1 MATEEDKKND
11 KNQIEELYAWIS
23 TIPLSKPT
31 KNLSR
36 DLSDAGTYKN
46 TYIVFHILDIFF
58 LSKNYIFFN

>member
-1 MATEEDKKND
+1 MADEDKKND

-36 DLSDAGTYKN
+36 DLSDAGSYK
-46 TYIVFHILDIFF
+46 TILFYTLDSFYLDF
-58 LSKNYIFFN
+58 YFFNFL

>member
-1 MATEEDKKND
+1 MADEDKKND

-36 DLSDAGTYKN
+36 DLSDAGSYKM
-46 TYIVFHILDIFF
+46 IVLHSWFF
-58 LSKNYIFFN
+58 LFKLYFFNFL